1 MKLNERLF
9 KFPEAKLLE
18 YAQVVATMYPKDAA
32 SFMAFDSSFTA
43 EYGDAIMD
51 SIMAVKALKSDQVAI
66 DEMVELTQL
75 VLDAMADCN
84 QSYKTIAYF
93 VRKAFKNNK
102 AVQNQF
108 GFNDIEK
115 VRRSQPK
122 MVLFMEQHAG
132 TSTKYKAELIAQ
144 GCQEV
149 TIDKL
154 LSKAQAL
161 LAANVKQEEY
171 KKERGVL
178 TQDRTELLNEV
189 YKLTKPVSD
198 VAQIVYSEDP
208 ARLAKYDMPKPKSS
222 QNSSNDLIES

>member
-115 VRRSQPK
+115 VRKSQPK

-149 TIDKL
+149 TIDNL

>member
-1 MKLNERLF
+1 MSINERLF
-9 KFPEAKLLE
+9 KIPEAKLLE
-18 YAQVVATMYPKDAA
+18 YAEVVASMHPKDAA
-32 SFMAFDSSFTA
+32 SFIAFDSSFTA
-43 EYGDAIMD
+43 EYGNVIMD
-51 SIMAVKALKSDQVAI
+51 SIVAVKALKSDQVAI

-93 VRKAFKNNK
+93 VRKAFKDNK

-115 VRRSQPK
+115 VRKSQPR
-122 MVLFMEQHAG
+122 MVLFMEQHA
-132 TSTKYKAELIAQ
+132 STAIKYKAELLAE

-149 TIDKL
+149 IVDHL
-154 LSKAQAL
+154 LGKAQAL
-161 LAANVKQEEY
+161 LVANVKQEEY

-189 YKLTKPVSD
+189 YKLAKPVSD
-198 VAQIVYSEDP
+198 VAQIVYSDDP

-222 QNSSNDLIES
+222 QNSSDDLIES